1 MNTIQDLKDKVCVI
15 TGGANGIGLEMAR
28 RFLSEGANVVIADI
42 DEEAMKVAGENLNGG
57 DKLLIL
63 NCDISTMENNQMLAD
78 RTVERF
84 GKVNIV
90 CLNAA
95 LLGEVEGWR
104 ASDLSVE
111 AWRKTLATN
120 LDAHFYGVK
129 AFMPHLQKEEAARI
143 IFTASSFTLMSG
155 LGDPAPYFVGQYGL
169 MAWAE
174 CLYWDLEGRPD
185 NTVGLSILL
194 VGNTKTGIYYFLKD
208 QLEQTEHNQE
218 AWDSSLFGSRD
229 YVKEL
234 IDHFGENASG
244 CDVVI
249 DSMVDAIRND
259 TFYVK
264 PNIGAHWDHIEHRF
278 NTIREGRNPSYYKK
292 TIDVYRSLD
301 ADG

>member
-1 MNTIQDLKDKVCVI
+1 MANTIKDFNGQVAVV

-28 RFLSEGANVVIADI
+28 RYLAEGCKVVIADI
-42 DEEAMKVAGENLNGG
+42 DEEAMKAAEADLNAGDN
-57 DKLLIL
+57 LLIL

-78 RTVERF
+78 KTIEAF

-104 ASDLSVE
+104 ATELSVE
-111 AWRKTLATN
+111 AWRKTMSTN

-129 AFMPHLQKEEAARI
+129 AFYPLLKEQEDARI
-143 IFTASSFTLMSG
+143 IFTASSFTMMSG

-174 CLYWDLEGRPD
+174 TLFWDLDGRPD

-194 VGNTKTGIYYFLKD
+194 VGNTQTGVYFFLKD
-208 QLEQTEHNQE
+208 ELARTEGNE
-218 AWDSSLFGSRD
+218 DEWDSSYFGPRP
-229 YVKEL
+229 YVKDL
-234 IDHFGENASG
+234 IEHFDVNATS

-249 DSMVDAIRND
+249 DSMIDAIKND

-264 PNIGAHWDHIEHRF
+264 PNIGAHWEHIEHRLK
-278 NTIREGRNPSYYKK
+278 TIREGNSPTYFEK
-292 TIDVYRSLD
+292 TIDVYKSLD
-301 ADG
+301 